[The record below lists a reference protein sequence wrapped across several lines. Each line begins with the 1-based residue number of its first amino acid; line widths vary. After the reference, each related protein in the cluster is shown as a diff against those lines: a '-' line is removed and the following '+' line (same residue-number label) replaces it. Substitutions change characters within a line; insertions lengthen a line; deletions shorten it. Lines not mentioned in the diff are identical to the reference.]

1 MLKQYFFAFNDVAL
15 GICATSDGVWDLISC
30 QPIIGSSSKFLLK
43 SFLFLHILAGKSNE
57 AVTLGTK
64 LHLTRTERKTLHV
77 GPRKCTNLS
86 GSLCFR
92 SASSRGPG
100 PRKQYKSKNRNWTE
114 LGRMSNLSVGQII
127 MDAQR
132 MASRVKDLDAL
143 GTALLE
149 EAENNNRLV
158 ESLRQYQDDIESL
171 NRISNNKTNA
181 DMVNRIQQQ
190 NINSSEILKENRE
203 LKIFIEDYERAME
216 LMMQKYREHTV
227 SKVLDSKFSFKE
239 LYNERM
245 WQVIREQREK
255 INEMAA
261 VMQLAASV
269 DDGVVQREL
278 QTISQLRL
286 ENETLREL
294 LQISKQYGS
303 SQRPIRESD
312 HLLEEK
318 AVQTDSTADDS
329 ADDLSISGASVENMN
344 NNSVI
349 QMYSSPE
356 QPAKVAGTTNSF
368 NTAPV
373 HSQSETQAP
382 SVTLETAPPGEEPLA
397 NDNNNGPAVNT
408 TSAPPP
414 ATTSN
419 ESVEDQA
426 TVAPAT

>member
-1 MLKQYFFAFNDVAL
+1 
-15 GICATSDGVWDLISC
+15 
-30 QPIIGSSSKFLLK
+30 
-43 SFLFLHILAGKSNE
+43 
-57 AVTLGTK
+57 
-64 LHLTRTERKTLHV
+64 
-77 GPRKCTNLS
+77 
-86 GSLCFR
+86 
-92 SASSRGPG
+92 
-100 PRKQYKSKNRNWTE
+100 
-114 LGRMSNLSVGQII
+114 MSNLSVGQMI

-149 EAENNNRLV
+149 EAETNNRLV

-203 LKIFIEDYERAME
+203 LKICIEDYERVME

-261 VMQLAASV
+261 VMQRAASV

-303 SQRPIRESD
+303 AQRPIRESD

-318 AVQTDSTADDS
+318 AVQTDSPADDS
-329 ADDLSISGASVENMN
+329 ADDLSISGASVENIN

-349 QMYSSPE
+349 QTYCSPE
-356 QPAKVAGTTNSF
+356 PPAKGATAVATSTF

-373 HSQSETQAP
+373 QSQSESEAP
-382 SVTLETAPPGEEPLA
+382 AVALETAATAEQPEA
-397 NDNNNGPAVNT
+397 NENNNGPAVNP

-414 ATTSN
+414 VTTAN
-419 ESVEDQA
+419 ESDEDQA
-426 TVAPAT
+426 TAAPAT

>member
-1 MLKQYFFAFNDVAL
+1 
-15 GICATSDGVWDLISC
+15 
-30 QPIIGSSSKFLLK
+30 
-43 SFLFLHILAGKSNE
+43 
-57 AVTLGTK
+57 
-64 LHLTRTERKTLHV
+64 
-77 GPRKCTNLS
+77 
-86 GSLCFR
+86 
-92 SASSRGPG
+92 
-100 PRKQYKSKNRNWTE
+100 
-114 LGRMSNLSVGQII
+114 MSNLSVGQMII
-127 MDAQR
+127 DAQR

-149 EAENNNRLV
+149 EAETNNRLV

-203 LKIFIEDYERAME
+203 LKICIEDYERVME

-261 VMQLAASV
+261 VMQRAASV

-303 SQRPIRESD
+303 AQRPIRESD

-318 AVQTDSTADDS
+318 AVQTDSPADDS
-329 ADDLSISGASVENMN
+329 ADDLSISGASVENIN

-349 QMYSSPE
+349 QTYCSPE
-356 QPAKVAGTTNSF
+356 PPAKAITAVATSTF

-373 HSQSETQAP
+373 QSQSQSESEAP
-382 SVTLETAPPGEEPLA
+382 AVALETAATAEQPEA
-397 NDNNNGPAVNT
+397 NENNNGPAVNP

-414 ATTSN
+414 VTTAN
-419 ESVEDQA
+419 ESDEDQA
-426 TVAPAT
+426 TAAPAT

>member
-1 MLKQYFFAFNDVAL
+1 
-15 GICATSDGVWDLISC
+15 
-30 QPIIGSSSKFLLK
+30 
-43 SFLFLHILAGKSNE
+43 
-57 AVTLGTK
+57 
-64 LHLTRTERKTLHV
+64 
-77 GPRKCTNLS
+77 
-86 GSLCFR
+86 
-92 SASSRGPG
+92 
-100 PRKQYKSKNRNWTE
+100 
-114 LGRMSNLSVGQII
+114 MSNLSVGQII

-149 EAENNNRLV
+149 EAETNNRLV

-203 LKIFIEDYERAME
+203 LKICIEDYERAME

-227 SKVLDSKFSFKE
+227 SKVLDSKFNFKE

-261 VMQLAASV
+261 VMQRAASV
-269 DDGVVQREL
+269 DDGIVQREL

-303 SQRPIRESD
+303 AQRPIRESD

-318 AVQTDSTADDS
+318 AVQTDSMADDS

-349 QMYSSPE
+349 QMYSPE
-356 QPAKVAGTTNSF
+356 PAAKACNNTFITAPSQSQNQGQSQTQAQPAPTVLFETMDQ
-368 NTAPV
+368 PV
-373 HSQSETQAP
+373 
-382 SVTLETAPPGEEPLA
+382 V
-397 NDNNNGPAVNT
+397 NDNNNGPAAAI
-408 TSAPPP
+408 SHSPPLPPP
-414 ATTSN
+414 VTTTPNDSGEDLAVTPPTAADVPSAT
-419 ESVEDQA
+419 
-426 TVAPAT
+426 

>member
-1 MLKQYFFAFNDVAL
+1 
-15 GICATSDGVWDLISC
+15 
-30 QPIIGSSSKFLLK
+30 
-43 SFLFLHILAGKSNE
+43 
-57 AVTLGTK
+57 
-64 LHLTRTERKTLHV
+64 
-77 GPRKCTNLS
+77 
-86 GSLCFR
+86 
-92 SASSRGPG
+92 
-100 PRKQYKSKNRNWTE
+100 
-114 LGRMSNLSVGQII
+114 MSNLSVGQMI

-132 MASRVKDLDAL
+132 MANRVKDLDAL
-143 GTALLE
+143 GSALLE
-149 EAENNNRLV
+149 EAETNNRLV

-203 LKIFIEDYERAME
+203 LKICIEDYERVME

-227 SKVLDSKFSFKE
+227 SKVLDSKFNFKE

-261 VMQLAASV
+261 VMQRAASV
-269 DDGVVQREL
+269 DDGMVQREL

-303 SQRPIRESD
+303 AQRPIRESD

-318 AVQTDSTADDS
+318 AVQTDSIADDS

-356 QPAKVAGTTNSF
+356 QPVKAVPAAATNNSF
-368 NTAPV
+368 TTAPV
-373 HSQSETQAP
+373 QSQNDTQAP
-382 SVTLETAPPGEEPLA
+382 IVTPETTAAPPAPAEEPVA
-397 NDNNNGPAVNT
+397 NENNNGPAVNP

-414 ATTSN
+414 ATTLI
-419 ESVEDQA
+419 ESGEDQA
-426 TVAPAT
+426 AVAPAT

>member
-1 MLKQYFFAFNDVAL
+1 
-15 GICATSDGVWDLISC
+15 
-30 QPIIGSSSKFLLK
+30 
-43 SFLFLHILAGKSNE
+43 
-57 AVTLGTK
+57 
-64 LHLTRTERKTLHV
+64 
-77 GPRKCTNLS
+77 
-86 GSLCFR
+86 
-92 SASSRGPG
+92 
-100 PRKQYKSKNRNWTE
+100 
-114 LGRMSNLSVGQII
+114 MSNLSVGQMI

-149 EAENNNRLV
+149 EAETNNRLV

-203 LKIFIEDYERAME
+203 LKICIEDYERVME

-227 SKVLDSKFSFKE
+227 SKVLDSKFNFKE

-261 VMQLAASV
+261 VMQRAASV
-269 DDGVVQREL
+269 DDGMVQREL

-318 AVQTDSTADDS
+318 AVQTDSMADDS

-349 QMYSSPE
+349 QMYSSSPE
-356 QPAKVAGTTNSF
+356 QPTKVNAAAAAAATTTNSF
-368 NTAPV
+368 TTAPV
-373 HSQSETQAP
+373 QSQSDTQAP
-382 SVTLETAPPGEEPLA
+382 NGTSETAAALA
-397 NDNNNGPAVNT
+397 EQPVANENNNGPAVNP

-414 ATTSN
+414 ATTQN
-419 ESVEDQA
+419 ESGEDLA
-426 TVAPAT
+426 AVAPTT

>member
-1 MLKQYFFAFNDVAL
+1 
-15 GICATSDGVWDLISC
+15 
-30 QPIIGSSSKFLLK
+30 
-43 SFLFLHILAGKSNE
+43 
-57 AVTLGTK
+57 
-64 LHLTRTERKTLHV
+64 
-77 GPRKCTNLS
+77 
-86 GSLCFR
+86 
-92 SASSRGPG
+92 
-100 PRKQYKSKNRNWTE
+100 
-114 LGRMSNLSVGQII
+114 MSNLSVGQMI

-149 EAENNNRLV
+149 EAETNNRLV

-203 LKIFIEDYERAME
+203 LKICIEDYERVME

-261 VMQLAASV
+261 VMQRAASV
-269 DDGVVQREL
+269 DDGMVQREL

-318 AVQTDSTADDS
+318 AVQTDSQADDS

-349 QMYSSPE
+349 QMYSSSPE
-356 QPAKVAGTTNSF
+356 QPTKVTAAAAATNSII
-368 NTAPV
+368 TAPV
-373 HSQSETQAP
+373 QSQSDTQAP
-382 SVTLETAPPGEEPLA
+382 NVTPETTAAAPAEQPEA
-397 NDNNNGPAVNT
+397 NENNNGPAVNP

-414 ATTSN
+414 ATTLNDSG
-419 ESVEDQA
+419 EDLA
-426 TVAPAT
+426 AVAPAT

>member
-1 MLKQYFFAFNDVAL
+1 
-15 GICATSDGVWDLISC
+15 
-30 QPIIGSSSKFLLK
+30 
-43 SFLFLHILAGKSNE
+43 
-57 AVTLGTK
+57 
-64 LHLTRTERKTLHV
+64 
-77 GPRKCTNLS
+77 
-86 GSLCFR
+86 
-92 SASSRGPG
+92 
-100 PRKQYKSKNRNWTE
+100 
-114 LGRMSNLSVGQII
+114 MSNLSVGQII

-149 EAENNNRLV
+149 EAETNNRLV

-203 LKIFIEDYERAME
+203 LKICIEDYERAME

-349 QMYSSPE
+349 QMYNSPE
-356 QPAKVAGTTNSF
+356 QPAKVAAATNSF
-368 NTAPV
+368 TTAPV
-373 HSQSETQAP
+373 HSQSETQA
-382 SVTLETAPPGEEPLA
+382 SNVTLETTPPGEQPVA
-397 NDNNNGPAVNT
+397 NDNNNGPAVNP

-419 ESVEDQA
+419 ECVEDQA
-426 TVAPAT
+426 AVAPAT

>member
-1 MLKQYFFAFNDVAL
+1 
-15 GICATSDGVWDLISC
+15 
-30 QPIIGSSSKFLLK
+30 
-43 SFLFLHILAGKSNE
+43 
-57 AVTLGTK
+57 
-64 LHLTRTERKTLHV
+64 
-77 GPRKCTNLS
+77 
-86 GSLCFR
+86 
-92 SASSRGPG
+92 
-100 PRKQYKSKNRNWTE
+100 
-114 LGRMSNLSVGQII
+114 MSNLSVGQMI

-149 EAENNNRLV
+149 EAETNNRLV

-203 LKIFIEDYERAME
+203 LKICIEDYERVME

-261 VMQLAASV
+261 VMQRAASI

-318 AVQTDSTADDS
+318 AVQTDSLADDS

-356 QPAKVAGTTNSF
+356 QAAKTASTTNSF
-368 NTAPV
+368 TTAPV
-373 HSQSETQAP
+373 QSQSEIQAP
-382 SVTLETAPPGEEPLA
+382 PVAVIETAAPVDPLVA
-397 NDNNNGPAVNT
+397 NDNNNGPAVNPIST
-408 TSAPPP
+408 PPP
-414 ATTSN
+414 ATTQNDSG
-419 ESVEDQA
+419 EDQA
-426 TVAPAT
+426 AATAT

>member
-1 MLKQYFFAFNDVAL
+1 
-15 GICATSDGVWDLISC
+15 
-30 QPIIGSSSKFLLK
+30 
-43 SFLFLHILAGKSNE
+43 
-57 AVTLGTK
+57 
-64 LHLTRTERKTLHV
+64 
-77 GPRKCTNLS
+77 
-86 GSLCFR
+86 
-92 SASSRGPG
+92 
-100 PRKQYKSKNRNWTE
+100 
-114 LGRMSNLSVGQII
+114 MSHLSVGQMI

-149 EAENNNRLV
+149 EAETNNRLV

-171 NRISNNKTNA
+171 NRISNNKSNA

-203 LKIFIEDYERAME
+203 LKICIEDYERAME

-261 VMQLAASV
+261 VMHRAASV
-269 DDGVVQREL
+269 DDEVVQKEL
-278 QTISQLRL
+278 QTISQLRM

-303 SQRPIRESD
+303 AQRPIRESD

-318 AVQTDSTADDS
+318 GVQTDSLADDS
-329 ADDLSISGASVENMN
+329 ADDLSLSGASVENMN

-349 QMYSSPE
+349 QMFSSPE
-356 QPAKVAGTTNSF
+356 VSKTANSSL

-373 HSQSETQAP
+373 QSQNQSQSQNQTQPQSQTPP
-382 SVTLETAPPGEEPLA
+382 SPAVALETADQPLA
-397 NDNNNGPAVNT
+397 NENNNGPEASE

-419 ESVEDQA
+419 ESGEEPVAA
-426 TVAPAT
+426 TSAT

>member
-1 MLKQYFFAFNDVAL
+1 
-15 GICATSDGVWDLISC
+15 
-30 QPIIGSSSKFLLK
+30 
-43 SFLFLHILAGKSNE
+43 
-57 AVTLGTK
+57 
-64 LHLTRTERKTLHV
+64 
-77 GPRKCTNLS
+77 
-86 GSLCFR
+86 
-92 SASSRGPG
+92 
-100 PRKQYKSKNRNWTE
+100 
-114 LGRMSNLSVGQII
+114 MSNLSVGQMI

-149 EAENNNRLV
+149 EAETNNRLV

-203 LKIFIEDYERAME
+203 LKICIEDYERVME

-261 VMQLAASV
+261 VMQRAASV

-303 SQRPIRESD
+303 AQRPIRESD

-318 AVQTDSTADDS
+318 AVQTDSLADDS
-329 ADDLSISGASVENMN
+329 ADDLSISGASVENIN

-349 QMYSSPE
+349 QMYNSPE
-356 QPAKVAGTTNSF
+356 QPAKATAATNTF

-373 HSQSETQAP
+373 QSQSESPAP
-382 SVTLETAPPGEEPLA
+382 FVALETAATAEQPVA
-397 NDNNNGPAVNT
+397 NENNNGPAVNS
-408 TSAPPP
+408 TSALPP
-414 ATTSN
+414 ATTPN
-419 ESVEDQA
+419 ESDEHQA
-426 TVAPAT
+426 PAAPAT

>member
-1 MLKQYFFAFNDVAL
+1 
-15 GICATSDGVWDLISC
+15 
-30 QPIIGSSSKFLLK
+30 
-43 SFLFLHILAGKSNE
+43 
-57 AVTLGTK
+57 
-64 LHLTRTERKTLHV
+64 
-77 GPRKCTNLS
+77 
-86 GSLCFR
+86 
-92 SASSRGPG
+92 
-100 PRKQYKSKNRNWTE
+100 
-114 LGRMSNLSVGQII
+114 MSNLSVGQMI

-132 MASRVKDLDAL
+132 MANRIKDLDAL

-158 ESLRQYQDDIESL
+158 ESLRQYQDDIEAL

-203 LKIFIEDYERAME
+203 LKICIEDYERVME

-261 VMQLAASV
+261 VMQRAASV
-269 DDGVVQREL
+269 DDGMVQREL

-303 SQRPIRESD
+303 AQRPIRESD

-318 AVQTDSTADDS
+318 AVQTDSIADDS

-356 QPAKVAGTTNSF
+356 QPVKAAAAAATNNSF
-368 NTAPV
+368 TTAPV
-373 HSQSETQAP
+373 HSQNDTQAP
-382 SVTLETAPPGEEPLA
+382 IVTPETAAAAAAPAEQPLT
-397 NDNNNGPAVNT
+397 NENNNGPAVNQ
-408 TSAPPP
+408 TSTPPP
-414 ATTSN
+414 ATTQN
-419 ESVEDQA
+419 ESGEDLA
-426 TVAPAT
+426 AVAPAT

>member
-1 MLKQYFFAFNDVAL
+1 
-15 GICATSDGVWDLISC
+15 
-30 QPIIGSSSKFLLK
+30 
-43 SFLFLHILAGKSNE
+43 
-57 AVTLGTK
+57 
-64 LHLTRTERKTLHV
+64 
-77 GPRKCTNLS
+77 
-86 GSLCFR
+86 
-92 SASSRGPG
+92 
-100 PRKQYKSKNRNWTE
+100 
-114 LGRMSNLSVGQII
+114 MSNLSVGQII

-216 LMMQKYREHTV
+216 LMMQKYREHTR
-227 SKVLDSKFSFKE
+227 LQGPGQ
-239 LYNERM
+239 
-245 WQVIREQREK
+245 QVIREQREK

-278 QTISQLRL
+278 HTISQLRL

-356 QPAKVAGTTNSF
+356 QPAKVAAATNSF
-368 NTAPV
+368 TTAPV

-382 SVTLETAPPGEEPLA
+382 NVTLETALPGEEPLA

-408 TSAPPP
+408 TSAPLL

>member
-1 MLKQYFFAFNDVAL
+1 
-15 GICATSDGVWDLISC
+15 
-30 QPIIGSSSKFLLK
+30 
-43 SFLFLHILAGKSNE
+43 
-57 AVTLGTK
+57 
-64 LHLTRTERKTLHV
+64 
-77 GPRKCTNLS
+77 
-86 GSLCFR
+86 
-92 SASSRGPG
+92 
-100 PRKQYKSKNRNWTE
+100 
-114 LGRMSNLSVGQII
+114 MSHLSVGQMI

-149 EAENNNRLV
+149 EAETNNRLV

-171 NRISNNKTNA
+171 NRISNNKSNA

-203 LKIFIEDYERAME
+203 LKICIEDYERAME

-261 VMQLAASV
+261 VMHRAASV
-269 DDGVVQREL
+269 DDEVVQKEL
-278 QTISQLRL
+278 QTISQLRM

-303 SQRPIRESD
+303 AQRPIRESD

-318 AVQTDSTADDS
+318 GVQTDSMADDS
-329 ADDLSISGASVENMN
+329 ADDLSLSGASVENMN

-349 QMYSSPE
+349 QMFSSPE
-356 QPAKVAGTTNSF
+356 VSKTANSSL

-373 HSQSETQAP
+373 QSQNQSQSQNQTQPQSQTPP
-382 SVTLETAPPGEEPLA
+382 SPAVALETADQPLA
-397 NDNNNGPAVNT
+397 NENNNGPEASE

-419 ESVEDQA
+419 ESGEEPVAA
-426 TVAPAT
+426 TSAT

>member
-1 MLKQYFFAFNDVAL
+1 
-15 GICATSDGVWDLISC
+15 
-30 QPIIGSSSKFLLK
+30 
-43 SFLFLHILAGKSNE
+43 
-57 AVTLGTK
+57 
-64 LHLTRTERKTLHV
+64 
-77 GPRKCTNLS
+77 
-86 GSLCFR
+86 
-92 SASSRGPG
+92 
-100 PRKQYKSKNRNWTE
+100 
-114 LGRMSNLSVGQII
+114 MSNLSVGQMI

-149 EAENNNRLV
+149 EAEQNNRLV

-203 LKIFIEDYERAME
+203 LKICIEDYERAME

-227 SKVLDSKFSFKE
+227 SKVLDSKFNFKE

-261 VMQLAASV
+261 VMQRAASV
-269 DDGVVQREL
+269 DDGIVQREL

-303 SQRPIRESD
+303 AQRPIRESD
-312 HLLEEK
+312 HLQEEK
-318 AVQTDSTADDS
+318 AVQTDSVADDS

-356 QPAKVAGTTNSF
+356 PAAKTCNNSF
-368 NTAPV
+368 NTAPSQNQ
-373 HSQSETQAP
+373 SQSQSQTQPQPQPAP
-382 SVTLETAPPGEEPLA
+382 TVVPEAADQPVV
-397 NDNNNGPAVNT
+397 NDNNNGPAASSPPSVT
-408 TSAPPP
+408 TTP
-414 ATTSN
+414 N
-419 ESVEDQA
+419 ESGEELAA
-426 TVAPAT
+426 TPPTAADVPSATW

>member
-1 MLKQYFFAFNDVAL
+1 
-15 GICATSDGVWDLISC
+15 
-30 QPIIGSSSKFLLK
+30 
-43 SFLFLHILAGKSNE
+43 
-57 AVTLGTK
+57 
-64 LHLTRTERKTLHV
+64 
-77 GPRKCTNLS
+77 
-86 GSLCFR
+86 
-92 SASSRGPG
+92 
-100 PRKQYKSKNRNWTE
+100 
-114 LGRMSNLSVGQII
+114 MSHLSVGQMI

-143 GTALLE
+143 GSALLE
-149 EAENNNRLV
+149 EAETNNRLV

-171 NRISNNKTNA
+171 NRISNNKSNA

-203 LKIFIEDYERAME
+203 LKICIEDYERAME

-261 VMQLAASV
+261 VMHRAASV
-269 DDGVVQREL
+269 DDDVVQKEL
-278 QTISQLRL
+278 QTISQLRM

-303 SQRPIRESD
+303 AQRPIRESD

-318 AVQTDSTADDS
+318 GVQTDSVADDS
-329 ADDLSISGASVENMN
+329 ADDLSLSGASVENMN

-349 QMYSSPE
+349 QMFSSPE
-356 QPAKVAGTTNSF
+356 VSKTANSSL

-373 HSQSETQAP
+373 QSQNQSQSQNQTQPQSQTPP
-382 SVTLETAPPGEEPLA
+382 SPAVALETAEQPLP
-397 NDNNNGPAVNT
+397 NENNNGPEASEI
-408 TSAPPP
+408 SAPPP

-419 ESVEDQA
+419 ESGEEPVAA
-426 TVAPAT
+426 TSET

>member
-1 MLKQYFFAFNDVAL
+1 
-15 GICATSDGVWDLISC
+15 
-30 QPIIGSSSKFLLK
+30 
-43 SFLFLHILAGKSNE
+43 
-57 AVTLGTK
+57 
-64 LHLTRTERKTLHV
+64 
-77 GPRKCTNLS
+77 
-86 GSLCFR
+86 
-92 SASSRGPG
+92 
-100 PRKQYKSKNRNWTE
+100 
-114 LGRMSNLSVGQII
+114 MSNLSVGQMI

-149 EAENNNRLV
+149 EAETNNRLV

-203 LKIFIEDYERAME
+203 LKICIEDYERVME

-261 VMQLAASV
+261 VMQRAASI

-318 AVQTDSTADDS
+318 AVQTDSIADDS

-356 QPAKVAGTTNSF
+356 QPTKAAVVSNSLI
-368 NTAPV
+368 TAPV
-373 HSQSETQAP
+373 QNQSDTQAAIE
-382 SVTLETAPPGEEPLA
+382 TLESAAPVVQAVA
-397 NDNNNGPAVNT
+397 NDNNNGPAVNPI
-408 TSAPPP
+408 SAPLP
-414 ATTSN
+414 ATTLI
-419 ESVEDQA
+419 ESGEDQA
-426 TVAPAT
+426 ILPPTT

>member
-1 MLKQYFFAFNDVAL
+1 
-15 GICATSDGVWDLISC
+15 
-30 QPIIGSSSKFLLK
+30 
-43 SFLFLHILAGKSNE
+43 
-57 AVTLGTK
+57 
-64 LHLTRTERKTLHV
+64 
-77 GPRKCTNLS
+77 
-86 GSLCFR
+86 
-92 SASSRGPG
+92 
-100 PRKQYKSKNRNWTE
+100 
-114 LGRMSNLSVGQII
+114 MSHLSVGQMI

-149 EAENNNRLV
+149 EAETNNRLV

-171 NRISNNKTNA
+171 NRISNNKSNA

-203 LKIFIEDYERAME
+203 LKICIEDYERAME

-261 VMQLAASV
+261 VMHRAASV
-269 DDGVVQREL
+269 DDEVVQKEL

-303 SQRPIRESD
+303 AQRPIRESD

-318 AVQTDSTADDS
+318 GVQTDSMADDS
-329 ADDLSISGASVENMN
+329 ADDLSLSGASVENMN

-349 QMYSSPE
+349 QMFSSPE
-356 QPAKVAGTTNSF
+356 VSKTANSSL

-373 HSQSETQAP
+373 QSQNQSQSQSQNQTQPQSQTPP
-382 SVTLETAPPGEEPLA
+382 SPAVALEAADQPLA
-397 NDNNNGPAVNT
+397 NENNNGPEASE

-419 ESVEDQA
+419 ESGEEPVAA
-426 TVAPAT
+426 TTAT

>member
-1 MLKQYFFAFNDVAL
+1 
-15 GICATSDGVWDLISC
+15 
-30 QPIIGSSSKFLLK
+30 
-43 SFLFLHILAGKSNE
+43 
-57 AVTLGTK
+57 
-64 LHLTRTERKTLHV
+64 
-77 GPRKCTNLS
+77 
-86 GSLCFR
+86 
-92 SASSRGPG
+92 
-100 PRKQYKSKNRNWTE
+100 
-114 LGRMSNLSVGQII
+114 MSHLSVGQMI

-149 EAENNNRLV
+149 EAETNNRLV

-171 NRISNNKTNA
+171 NRISNNKSNA

-203 LKIFIEDYERAME
+203 LKICIEDYERAME

-261 VMQLAASV
+261 VMHRAASV
-269 DDGVVQREL
+269 DDEVVQKEL
-278 QTISQLRL
+278 QTISQLRM

-303 SQRPIRESD
+303 AQRPIRESD

-318 AVQTDSTADDS
+318 GVQTDSMADDS
-329 ADDLSISGASVENMN
+329 ADDLSLSGASVENMN

-349 QMYSSPE
+349 QMFSSPE
-356 QPAKVAGTTNSF
+356 VSKTANSSL

-373 HSQSETQAP
+373 QSQNQSQSQNQTQPQSQTPP
-382 SVTLETAPPGEEPLA
+382 SPAVALETAEQPLA
-397 NDNNNGPAVNT
+397 NENNNGPEASE

-419 ESVEDQA
+419 ESGEEPVAA
-426 TVAPAT
+426 TSAT

>member
-1 MLKQYFFAFNDVAL
+1 
-15 GICATSDGVWDLISC
+15 
-30 QPIIGSSSKFLLK
+30 
-43 SFLFLHILAGKSNE
+43 
-57 AVTLGTK
+57 
-64 LHLTRTERKTLHV
+64 
-77 GPRKCTNLS
+77 
-86 GSLCFR
+86 
-92 SASSRGPG
+92 
-100 PRKQYKSKNRNWTE
+100 
-114 LGRMSNLSVGQII
+114 MSNLSVGQII

-149 EAENNNRLV
+149 EAETNNRLV

-203 LKIFIEDYERAME
+203 LKICIEDYERAME

-227 SKVLDSKFSFKE
+227 SKVLDSKFNFKE

-261 VMQLAASV
+261 VMQRAASV
-269 DDGVVQREL
+269 DDGIVQREL

-303 SQRPIRESD
+303 AQRPIRESD

-318 AVQTDSTADDS
+318 AVQTDSMADDS

-356 QPAKVAGTTNSF
+356 PAAKACNNTF
-368 NTAPV
+368 NTAP
-373 HSQSETQAP
+373 SQSQNQGQSQTQPLPAP
-382 SVTLETAPPGEEPLA
+382 TVVLEAVDQPVV
-397 NDNNNGPAVNT
+397 NDNNNGPAAAN
-408 TSAPPP
+408 SHPPP
-414 ATTSN
+414 LSASVTTTTANDSGEELAAIPPTAADVPSAT
-419 ESVEDQA
+419 
-426 TVAPAT
+426 

>member
-1 MLKQYFFAFNDVAL
+1 
-15 GICATSDGVWDLISC
+15 
-30 QPIIGSSSKFLLK
+30 
-43 SFLFLHILAGKSNE
+43 
-57 AVTLGTK
+57 
-64 LHLTRTERKTLHV
+64 
-77 GPRKCTNLS
+77 
-86 GSLCFR
+86 
-92 SASSRGPG
+92 
-100 PRKQYKSKNRNWTE
+100 
-114 LGRMSNLSVGQII
+114 MSHLSVGQMI

-143 GTALLE
+143 GSALLE
-149 EAENNNRLV
+149 EAETNNRLV

-171 NRISNNKTNA
+171 NRISNNKSNA

-203 LKIFIEDYERAME
+203 LKICIEDYERAME

-227 SKVLDSKFSFKE
+227 SKVLDSKFSFTE

-261 VMQLAASV
+261 VMHRAASV
-269 DDGVVQREL
+269 DDDVVQKEL
-278 QTISQLRL
+278 QTISQLRM

-303 SQRPIRESD
+303 AQRPIRESD

-318 AVQTDSTADDS
+318 GVQTDSVADDS
-329 ADDLSISGASVENMN
+329 ADDLSLSGASVENMN

-349 QMYSSPE
+349 QMFSSPE
-356 QPAKVAGTTNSF
+356 VSKTANSSL

-373 HSQSETQAP
+373 QSQSQNQTQSQTPP
-382 SVTLETAPPGEEPLA
+382 SPAVALETAEQPLP
-397 NDNNNGPAVNT
+397 NENNNGPEASQI
-408 TSAPPP
+408 SASPP

-419 ESVEDQA
+419 ESGEEPVAA
-426 TVAPAT
+426 TSET